1 MLLHAVCD
9 QIAGM
14 YDVLLAGLESDLMDL
29 TLATQG
35 KEATTGSVSVA
46 PVSNALIQSA
56 LVHSEFIF
64 HSLTM
69 LVFTRGDRLNV
80 CPVHANS
87 AFLCV
92 TIQSSLP
99 SRCTMTMEVIADF
112 VEIRAVY
119 GVVDVTRW

>member
-1 MLLHAVCD
+1 M
-9 QIAGM
+9 
-14 YDVLLAGLESDLMDL
+14 
-29 TLATQG
+29 
-35 KEATTGSVSVA
+35 SVT
-46 PVSNALIQSA
+46 PVGNALVQSA
-56 LVHSEFIF
+56 LIRSDIFFIF
-64 HSLTM
+64 LTM

-112 VEIRAVY
+112 VEIRAV
-119 GVVDVTRW
+119 